1 MMNSEY
7 VSAGGFVGGSATQMW
22 LAVGIKVG
30 FGGGSATRL
39 WLAVATN
46 DRGCG
51 RMVLAHQERFPSWA
65 KP

>member
-39 WLAVATN
+39 RLAVATN
-46 DRGCG
+46 GWGRGG
-51 RMVLAHQERFPSWA
+51 MVLAHQERFPSRT

>member
-22 LAVGIKVG
+22 LAVGIEVG
-30 FGGGSATRL
+30 FGGGSATQM

-46 DRGCG
+46 GWGCG
-51 RMVLAHQERFPSWA
+51 GMAVGLPEAIHCRA